1 MAAFQNVVLTDR
13 AATPVNHTFVPAGWD
28 IKDVAAFVESASGG
42 VPEGSSRLTASVRKT
57 PSGNYKVVL
66 KLDVPVLVTE
76 VINGVS
82 VNKVDLVNRAEISFA
97 LSGRSTTAQRA
108 NLAGMSES
116 ALKST
121 QALINDMIVNLASV
135 Y

>member
-13 AATPVNHTFVPAGWD
+13 ASTPVNHTFVPSGWEA
-28 IKDVAAFVESASGG
+28 KDVAAFIESASGG

-82 VNKVDLVNRAEISFA
+82 VNKVDLVNRAEISFN
-97 LSGRSTTAQRA
+97 LSGRSTTTQRA

-121 QALINDMIVNLASV
+121 QALINDMIVNLASA

>member
-13 AATPVNHTFVPAGWD
+13 ASTPVNHTFVPSGWEA
-28 IKDVAAFVESASGG
+28 KDVAAFIESASGG

-82 VNKVDLVNRAEISFA
+82 VNKVDLVNRAEISFN

-121 QALINDMIVNLASV
+121 QALINDMIVNLASA